1 MKVKRNLLI
10 KEASELHSHLI
21 WEWRND
27 DKTRSLS
34 RNPRI
39 IGWDE
44 HEKWFENALGDPSK
58 FLYVGTLR
66 QFSENKP
73 VGVIRFELIN
83 SQKDHYE
90 ISVVISPNFRGKGY
104 GLKLLSSG
112 ISIFSKEINKKSIL
126 FAEVKKNNYRSNNL
140 FTSAGFLQCPSAKA
154 DFNTYSF
161 IIS

>member
-1 MKVKRNLLI
+1 MKTNHLKSNNKLFVEKANI
-10 KEASELHSHLI
+10 LHTRVI

-83 SQKDHYE
+83 SQ
-90 ISVVISPNFRGKGY
+90 
-104 GLKLLSSG
+104 
-112 ISIFSKEINKKSIL
+112 
-126 FAEVKKNNYRSNNL
+126 
-140 FTSAGFLQCPSAKA
+140 
-154 DFNTYSF
+154 
-161 IIS
+161 